1 LDWVPQSRWKL
12 LAAPI
17 GPSEVRRTERWLATA
32 RVSLAVSAL
41 FAVWMYSTQISWW
54 THWLVGIYVIHGTVV
69 MLLLKVRKQSTVA
82 FRAFVHAADLM
93 WPAVI
98 YVFATGRNLFFLF
111 FVFVLAAAAYRWG
124 LWETVG
130 TAAGSLTLLWSE
142 SVALRH
148 GLLATLD
155 RFLVRDH
162 WPKLGIDVGE
172 LEPKHLLILSV
183 CLLVMGWLLGYLAE
197 QHKLLRADLE
207 RASVARELH
216 DGVLQSLLG
225 LKMRLHALSDSQEGS
240 TAHELRQ
247 IQDILLEEA
256 RKLREFMQQVKP
268 VDVGAQSLRP
278 HLIEIVQRFERET
291 GIRTHFVSD
300 SSVVDIER
308 SVCGVVVRIVQEA
321 LANVRK
327 HSCATDVWVRLDRRD
342 SNWQLTIED
351 NGVGFPFSGRFSQSE
366 LKARGRGPLVITEC
380 VSSIGGEL
388 TLESMPGRG
397 SRLEITIPA
406 KRRAAHG

>member
-82 FRAFVHAADLM
+82 FRALVHAADLM

-351 NGVGFPFSGRFSQSE
+351 NGVGFPFSVPI
-366 LKARGRGPLVITEC
+366 LKV
-380 VSSIGGEL
+380 
-388 TLESMPGRG
+388 
-397 SRLEITIPA
+397 
-406 KRRAAHG
+406 